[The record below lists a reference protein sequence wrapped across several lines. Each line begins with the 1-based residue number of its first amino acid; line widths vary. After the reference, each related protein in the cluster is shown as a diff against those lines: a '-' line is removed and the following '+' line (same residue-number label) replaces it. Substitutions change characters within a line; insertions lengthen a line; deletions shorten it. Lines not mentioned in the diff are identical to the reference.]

1 MDEVDYRQKDLI
13 REVLQARN
21 VSGLMQLVP
30 SLDEE
35 AAEYYVNLWQNNYS
49 ETMSRIRN
57 NQDTSVQETENQ
69 NILFDLL
76 DKSHLSGYHR

>member
-1 MDEVDYRQKDLI
+1 
-13 REVLQARN
+13 
-21 VSGLMQLVP
+21 MQLVP

-57 NQDTSVQETENQ
+57 NQDTSVQEAENQ